1 MLYPCLRV
9 NEAARQHQQTYLHY
23 RCCCCFFKPNKNWI
37 LELQRTNFFI
47 LDIPAMSKLQYFSSC
62 FSLLLLCILYAS
74 YLIKV
79 CVRKKPTNVTADAN

>member
-1 MLYPCLRV
+1 MKPHV
-9 NEAARQHQQTYLHY
+9 NISKLTYIIVVVVVVV
-23 RCCCCFFKPNKNWI
+23 FKPNKNWI
-37 LELQRTNFFI
+37 LKLQRTNFFI
-47 LDIPAMSKLQYFSSC
+47 LDIPAMSRLQYFSSC